1 MSGTSTEAADFTP
14 ATDGQLTT
22 GAVLLLAVQPAAGL
36 TPALGY
42 TATLQQIGQAGGS
55 GLTPAELE
63 AVWAQEPI
71 SGGEW

>member
-14 ATDGQLTT
+14 ATDNQLTT
-22 GAVLLLAVQPAAGL
+22 GSVLILAVQPAVGL
-36 TPALGY
+36 TPALGF
-42 TATLQQIGQAGGS
+42 TATKAQLVAASGS

-63 AVWAQEPI
+63 AVWAQETI